1 MFAIIFCSVLVLTLA
16 VSLVDMV
23 VEEVNESIV
32 DRIVN
37 TTSKIIKRRKA
48 RTLV

>member
-1 MFAIIFCSVLVLTLA
+1 MFSVIFCTALVLTLI

-32 DRIVN
+32 DRIVG
-37 TTSKIIKRRKA
+37 TTSKIVKRRKA
-48 RTLV
+48 RALV